1 VYWKRNLEEAS
12 CGRFLVCEAGNTGF
26 AIPIE
31 YLRGVQACEVITP
44 LPQLPEWVV
53 GLTTV
58 RGGVLGVVDLARFLG
73 LGKMSLGT
81 GRLVICAAGAR
92 QVAFAVAAARTIVDY
107 APATLQEMG
116 ATGGGVGQY
125 VRGLIT
131 TDDRTVPVLDVERLL
146 ADDQLVRG

>member
-1 VYWKRNLEEAS
+1 VYSKRTVEEDS
-12 CGRFLVCEAGNTGF
+12 YGRCLVCEAGNTDF

-31 YLRGVQACEVITP
+31 YLRGVEACEEITP

-73 LGKMSLGT
+73 LGKMSAGT
-81 GRLVICAAGAR
+81 GRLVICASGAR
-92 QVAFAVAAARTIVDY
+92 QVALAVAAARTIVDY
-107 APATLQEMG
+107 APATLQVTG
-116 ATGGGVGQY
+116 ATGGSVGQY

>member
-1 VYWKRNLEEAS
+1 VDLKQDVDEGSY
-12 CGRFLVCEAGNTGF
+12 GRCLVCEAGSTVF

-31 YLRGVQACEVITP
+31 YLRGVEACAEITP
-44 LPQLPEWVV
+44 LPHLPEWVA

-73 LGKMSLGT
+73 LGKVSAGT

-92 QVAFAVAAARTIVDY
+92 QVALAVAAARTIVNY
-107 APATLQEMG
+107 GPAALQETG
-116 ATGGGVGQY
+116 GTGGGVSQY

-146 ADDQLVRG
+146 ADDQLVGG